1 MALIREHIVT
11 EGLGDIS
18 YLIGDD
24 SKGVAAV
31 IDPRAANVTVYRR
44 HARKHMA
51 AITHIF
57 QAISISPALT
67 NCA

>member
-24 SKGVAAV
+24 SKGAAAV
-31 IDPRAANVTVYRR
+31 IDPRAANVAVYRR
-44 HARKHMA
+44 HGRKHTV

-57 QAISISPALT
+57 QAISIFPL
-67 NCA
+67 

>member
-11 EGLGDIS
+11 EGLGVIS

-24 SKGVAAV
+24 SKSVAAV
-31 IDPRAANVTVYRR
+31 IDPRAANVAVYLQHVRNHTV
-44 HARKHMA
+44 

-57 QAISISPALT
+57 QSISISPL
-67 NCA
+67 

>member
-24 SKGVAAV
+24 SKGVAAA
-31 IDPRAANVTVYRR
+31 IDPRAANFAVYRQ
-44 HARKHMA
+44 HACNHTV

-57 QAISISPALT
+57 QTISISPL
-67 NCA
+67 